1 MKTASRWLVAGVLLE
16 CASAN
21 ADTLLHRQSPGRTF
35 GIPSDTEYL
44 DDFGHTSG
52 SLIADAFSLNQTA
65 NICRAN
71 VYGFFGGTSPGL
83 DPLPPLNETLRVRIW
98 SDTAGLPGTVL
109 HEGILQN
116 PSRTW
121 TGFFVALGPIR
132 KEYLYRLEIPGC
144 FAAQAGASYWLE
156 VDQIDDVGSLFRW
169 ENANIFG
176 GFAQR
181 FPIDTPWRSSS
192 PNQGQMAY
200 ELWTPE
206 PCSGVLLALAVGILR
221 RVAAVRR

>member
-1 MKTASRWLVAGVLLE
+1 M
-16 CASAN
+16 SAEQT
-21 ADTLLHRQSPGRTF
+21 DILLHRQAPGRTF
-35 GIPSDTEYL
+35 GIPSDTAYL

-52 SLIADAFSLNQTA
+52 SLIADAFSLNNAA

-83 DPLPPLNETLRVRIW
+83 DPLPPVSETIRVRIW
-98 SDTAGLPGTVL
+98 SDASGLPGAVL
-109 HEGILQN
+109 QEALLQN

-132 KEYLYRLEIPGC
+132 KEYLYQLEIPGC
-144 FAAQAGASYWLE
+144 FAAQAGESYWLE

-169 ENANIFG
+169 ENANLFG

-181 FPIDTPWRSSS
+181 FPIDSPWRSSS
-192 PNQGQMAY
+192 SNQGQMAY
-200 ELWTPE
+200 DLWTPE
-206 PCSGVLLALAVGILR
+206 PSAGALLAIAVGILR
-221 RVAAVRR
+221 RFAAVRR